1 MCNSS
6 RSNAWLKPKLQ
17 GPDKNEYI
25 EYQIILMHPNKI
37 ILIEVISFVVLYVL
51 TYTLAPKLFN
61 PVGDAAGKGM
71 SSGFL
76 MLAIMAVFLLIAIVL
91 TVVNLFLF
99 KGVTSTGIRFLAFV
113 PLIIAVC
120 HGVYTFIFG

>member
-1 MCNSS
+1 
-6 RSNAWLKPKLQ
+6 
-17 GPDKNEYI
+17 
-25 EYQIILMHPNKI
+25 MHPNKI
-37 ILIEVISFVVLYVL
+37 ILIEVISFAVLYAL
-51 TYTLAPKLFN
+51 TYILAPTLFN

-76 MLAIMAVFLLIAIVL
+76 MLGIIAVFLLIALVL
-91 TVVNLFLF
+91 TVANLFLL

-113 PLIIAVC
+113 PLLIAVC

>member
-1 MCNSS
+1 
-6 RSNAWLKPKLQ
+6 
-17 GPDKNEYI
+17 
-25 EYQIILMHPNKI
+25 MHPNKI
-37 ILIEVISFVVLYVL
+37 ILIEVISFTVLYSL
-51 TYTLAPKLFN
+51 TYMLAPRLFN

-76 MLAIMAVFLLIAIVL
+76 MLGIMAVFLLIALVL
-91 TVVNLFLF
+91 TVINLFLL

-113 PLIIAVC
+113 PLLISVC